1 MADARRLELH
11 EKLCEIL
18 GSRNVYFQPPE
29 SIKMKYPCIR
39 YERSGINTEYADN
52 KAYRKLKQYT
62 ITVIDR
68 DPDSELIDRVLELPF
83 SSFSRH
89 YVADNLNHDVS
100 VLYY

>member
-39 YERSGINTEYADN
+39 YVRSGTNTEYADN